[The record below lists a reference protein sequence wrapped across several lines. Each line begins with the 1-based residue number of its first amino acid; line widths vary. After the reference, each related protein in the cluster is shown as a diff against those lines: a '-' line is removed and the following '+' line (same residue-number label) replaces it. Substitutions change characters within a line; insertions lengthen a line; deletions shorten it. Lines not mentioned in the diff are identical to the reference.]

1 MKRGQGIN
9 RTVER
14 LEIWKGFEAQRSF
27 LSQQVSLFEVVAFQ
41 SKYSSVRIILILE
54 MSMQQM
60 QFKEPKERLKTS
72 YNFTLSNDYKLDN
85 IITKQLIA
93 CQHSQVLITLSRVTV

>member
-27 LSQQVSLFEVVAFQ
+27 LSQQVSLFKVVAFQ
-41 SKYSSVRIILILE
+41 NKYSSVRIILILE
-54 MSMQQM
+54 MSMQ

>member
-27 LSQQVSLFEVVAFQ
+27 LSQQVSLFKVVAFQ

-54 MSMQQM
+54 TSMQ

-93 CQHSQVLITLSRVTV
+93 CQHLQVLITLSRVTV

>member
-14 LEIWKGFEAQRSF
+14 LEIWKGFDAQRSF

-54 MSMQQM
+54 MSMQQ
-60 QFKEPKERLKTS
+60 FKEAKERLKTS
-72 YNFTLSNDYKLDN
+72 YNFTL
-85 IITKQLIA
+85 IE
-93 CQHSQVLITLSRVTV
+93 

>member
-14 LEIWKGFEAQRSF
+14 LEIWYGFEAQRSF
-27 LSQQVSLFEVVAFQ
+27 LSQQVSLFKVVAFQ
-41 SKYSSVRIILILE
+41 SKYSSVRIILILVT
-54 MSMQQM
+54 SMQQ
-60 QFKEPKERLKTS
+60 FKEAKERLKTS

>member
-1 MKRGQGIN
+1 MG
-9 RTVER
+9 
-14 LEIWKGFEAQRSF
+14 
-27 LSQQVSLFEVVAFQ
+27 
-41 SKYSSVRIILILE
+41 
-54 MSMQQM
+54 MQ

-93 CQHSQVLITLSRVTV
+93 CNIRRS

>member
-27 LSQQVSLFEVVAFQ
+27 LSQQVSLFKVVAFQ
-41 SKYSSVRIILILE
+41 SKYSSVRIILILVT
-54 MSMQQM
+54 SMQ